1 MTKRNQSSPTEAS
14 SAMKVAPPRIHNS
27 SVDFA
32 LGPVNAH
39 LTCKLC
45 DGYFRDPITITECL
59 HTFCKSCLYYS
70 FSIGFSKCPTCG
82 VQLGPDPFKSTLHD
96 RTKEQLLDR
105 VLFPELRAKDEALE
119 REFYSKKGIPLKPE
133 FRAEEL
139 KKARRREAT
148 AAAAAAAFAEEVN
161 NADDGGEDI
170 ELFLTPANNSMPEV
184 QYDLLHT
191 SGKLKIM
198 HLKRF
203 LLARLEQTSMQDPSV
218 VEMTCKGSIVG
229 NELSLTFIQRTMWL
243 EKDEPIELQYRIA
256 DDDI

>member
-1 MTKRNQSSPTEAS
+1 MTKRKQAGAEAPP
-14 SAMKVAPPRIHNS
+14 AVAPPRIHNS
-27 SVDFA
+27 AVDFA

-119 REFYSKKGIPLKPE
+119 REFYTKKGIPLKSE
-133 FRAEEL
+133 FRAEEQ
-139 KKARRREAT
+139 KKQRRREAT

-161 NADDGGEDI
+161 NADDGGEDM
-170 ELFLTPANNSMPEV
+170 ELILTPANSSMPEI

-191 SGKLKIM
+191 SGKLKIL

-203 LLARLEQTSMQDPSV
+203 LLARLEQQQDPAV

-243 EKDEPIELQYRIA
+243 VKDVPVELQYRIA
-256 DDDI
+256 ADDL